1 MLDILF
7 MICAGVGGAIMLI
20 QFGLMFLGI
29 GDDGLDGAIDGD
41 LNAGGGLDADV
52 DLDGGLD
59 TDADHHTSLGDA
71 ADADYDHPGSMWL
84 FQVISLRGIV
94 AAIAFFGLGGMWA
107 QASEMAPTA
116 SIAVGAGLGLAAM
129 YGVYWT
135 MQQLYKLRASG
146 TINIANAVGKEATI
160 YIPVPGGGDGRG
172 KIQVTVQNR
181 TMEYE
186 AITDDAERLGDRR
199 ERGGDRRAGE
209 RFGARG
215 SGETD
220 VRSERLRE
228 RTMLRRLKAEL
239 RTDSIDKLKDW

>member
-20 QFGLMFLGI
+20 QFGLMFIGI
-29 GDDGLDGAIDGD
+29 GDDFDGD
-41 LNAGGGLDADV
+41 VGGDLDTGGGDLDADV
-52 DLDGGLD
+52 DPG
-59 TDADHHTSLGDA
+59 ADHHTSLGDA
-71 ADADYDHPGSMWL
+71 ADADYDHPGSIWL
-84 FQVISLRGIV
+84 FQVISLRGII

-107 QASEMAPTA
+107 RATEMAPTA

-129 YGVYWT
+129 YGVYWV

-172 KIQVTVQNR
+172 KVQMTLQNR

-186 AITDDAERLGDRR
+186 AITDDAERLATGESVVVTGVLGSDLVRVAR
-199 ERGGDRRAGE
+199 VQEPSKAG
-209 RFGARG
+209 
-215 SGETD
+215 
-220 VRSERLRE
+220 V
-228 RTMLRRLKAEL
+228 
-239 RTDSIDKLKDW
+239 